1 MRGHRAGH
9 HEPMEETLALLAPT
23 TGPALD
29 DGQFNGVVPGS
40 GNAQITAIS
49 PAFTPTATGRLLVI
63 AMISGSDGTLDTPA
77 VDDPISLQVY
87 RNPTSTTG
95 APGGVALGS
104 DPETSSSHVGGLFFG
119 VLSYVETVPVGTSVK
134 YGISATS
141 LASHLLTGVVAS
153 FTIIELPVVA

>member
-63 AMISGSDGTLDTPA
+63 AMISGSDAT
-77 VDDPISLQVY
+77 VDDPILLQVY

-134 YGISATS
+134 YGISAT
-141 LASHLLTGVVAS
+141 ASHLLTGEVAS
-153 FTIIELPVVA
+153 FTIIELPAVA

>member
-63 AMISGSDGTLDTPA
+63 AMISGSDAT

-141 LASHLLTGVVAS
+141 PESLLTGEVAS
-153 FTIIELPVVA
+153 FTIIELPAVA